1 MSETIPGQAYRQ
13 EKEQKLRRS
22 EALYR
27 SLFEI
32 SNEGIYRWEL
42 DEPLPHGLT
51 GEQQAE
57 FFYQHAYIAQ
67 ANDALAAMY
76 GLASGEA
83 MVRKRLT
90 SSYLESTGQI
100 QTLLDAYVQNSYRFR
115 NLETEE
121 LINGYTYYFLN
132 SVMSFIENDRVIG
145 GWGTQIDITELRKAQ
160 QAILE
165 ERNRI
170 AGEIHDVLA
179 QAFTGIS
186 VQLELAKYLIRKNP
200 AEVGPILDRISDLA
214 QTGLTEARRSVWS
227 VYLASEADTDL
238 AQNLANCL
246 QKLTHGTSLET
257 GILLYGESYPLSSFI
272 SKNLLRIGQEAVINS
287 LKHAQAKRLWVEL
300 TYVPHQI
307 ILRVGD
313 DGCGFCPQQ
322 QTEGF
327 GLIGISE
334 RVDRIHGHLRI
345 TTHPN
350 QGTEI
355 FVQVP
360 T

>member
-1 MSETIPGQAYRQ
+1 MSKNIPEQ
-13 EKEQKLRRS
+13 ELKKS

-42 DEPLPHGLT
+42 DEPLPRELT
-51 GEQQAE
+51 VEQQAE
-57 FFYQHAYIAQ
+57 FFYQHSYIAQ
-67 ANDALAAMY
+67 ANDAFAAMY

-83 MVRKRLT
+83 IVGNRLT

-100 QTLLDAYVQNSYRFR
+100 HTLLDAYVQNGYRFR

-121 LINGYTYYFLN
+121 FINGHKYYFLN
-132 SVMSFIENDRVIG
+132 SVMSFIENDRITG

-160 QAILE
+160 QDILE

-186 VQLELAKYLIRKNP
+186 VQLELAKYLIRQNP
-200 AEVGPILDRISDLA
+200 VEVEQILDRIGDLA

-227 VYLASEADTDL
+227 VYPAREADPDL
-238 AQNLANCL
+238 AQNLASCL
-246 QKLTHGTSLET
+246 HQLTQGTSLET
-257 GILLYGESYPLSSFI
+257 DILLHGEPYPLPFLI
-272 SKNLLRIGQEAVINS
+272 SKNLLRIGQEAIVNS
-287 LKHAQAKRLWVEL
+287 LKHSHAKQLRVEL
-300 TYVPHQI
+300 TYVPHQVT
-307 ILRVGD
+307 LRVGD
-313 DGCGFCPQQ
+313 DGCGFCPQH
-322 QTEGF
+322 QTDGF

-334 RVDRIHGHLRI
+334 RVDRIHGHLTI
-345 TTHPN
+345 TTHSN